1 MFQHYAG
8 DSPVIVAA
16 SPNSE
21 SMYAFGKAT
30 HTQHTGIG
38 TGPMGVPWRPHQQQ
52 QQQQQHQSHQPRR
65 YVANGQMGGGDH
77 NKPLRSA
84 SLPIVATAQQQQ
96 QPHHQQQQPGVT
108 GEAYTM
114 PVLPPRNMTAPAPLP
129 PPPEASQQQQQMQ
142 ILHHHP
148 SQDKLWNNVNAPLQ
162 QHTHPHAWAAP
173 NTSGAGTS
181 GGTGIGTGGSGTTGD
196 HLSRYTGAYVPYA

>member
-1 MFQHYAG
+1 MFQNYAG

-52 QQQQQHQSHQPRR
+52 QQQQHQSHQPRR
-65 YVANGQMGGGDH
+65 YVANGQVGGSDH

-96 QPHHQQQQPGVT
+96 QPGVT

-114 PVLPPRNMTAPAPLP
+114 PVIPPRNMTAPAPLP

-142 ILHHHP
+142 MLHHHP

-173 NTSGAGTS
+173 NSITTAGAGTS
-181 GGTGIGTGGSGTTGD
+181 GGSGTTGD
-196 HLSRYTGAYVPYA
+196 HLSRYAGAYVPYA